1 MPITKSQLRR
11 QDTVCCQSDIKVNC
25 NLQRTSP
32 ARRVVEA
39 FRQRQ
44 YSCCCAAA
52 ETCAIASTRP
62 AWFRI
67 LLSQPHS
74 SSSSSSIYSQPIRP
88 SALAAAA
95 EARLKKTCLQVQEC
109 LALARLL
116 RASPHGRKTRKG
128 GEEAAAERLSCD
140 GPDSCSMMV
149 LTHEEREAGGGQRWW
164 GGAA

>member
-74 SSSSSSIYSQPIRP
+74 SSSIITVKKNLGKRRKAFANNCWFGWLKQLLNASGQELCNCSSKVIKNTQ
-88 SALAAAA
+88 
-95 EARLKKTCLQVQEC
+95 KWWK
-109 LALARLL
+109 LALLALGPNKGTKVFGGMPP
-116 RASPHGRKTRKG
+116 SPPYRY
-128 GEEAAAERLSCD
+128 
-140 GPDSCSMMV
+140 
-149 LTHEEREAGGGQRWW
+149 
-164 GGAA
+164 